1 MDLHE
6 VIYSDAV
13 PIESYG
19 PGFFRINGEVIRGG
33 ALIHA
38 KGARSWGG
46 YDDLQTV
53 LDMKPHV
60 DFILLGTGAVMTPV
74 PAAFRRALDA
84 AGIGVEPMA
93 SPTACRTY
101 NVLVS
106 EGRRVAAVLI
116 PLEASADDA

>member
-1 MDLHE
+1 MELHE
-6 VIYSDAV
+6 VIYSEAV

-19 PGFFRINGEVIRGG
+19 PGFFRINGEVIHGG

-38 KGARSWGG
+38 QGARGWGG
-46 YDDLQTV
+46 YEDVQTV
-53 LDMKPHV
+53 LDMASQI
-60 DFILLGTGAVMTPV
+60 DFILLGTGADMTPV
-74 PAAFRRALDA
+74 PPAFRRALEA

-93 SPTACRTY
+93 SPTACRSY